1 MIALISI
8 CFLMN
13 CKEKQVYKN
22 KTHIKYKL
30 SSCEL
35 ILYPQDTIAHA
46 LDICKTVCELLFP
59 IYLFLFILHVFPLL
73 RELCEIDILF
83 P

>member
-1 MIALISI
+1 
-8 CFLMN
+8 MN

-35 ILYPQDTIAHA
+35 ILYPRDTIAHA
-46 LDICKTVCELLFP
+46 LYICQNVCELLFS
-59 IYLFLFILHVFPLL
+59 FLFIYFYLLNVSVPLAERTL
-73 RELCEIDILF
+73 
-83 P
+83 